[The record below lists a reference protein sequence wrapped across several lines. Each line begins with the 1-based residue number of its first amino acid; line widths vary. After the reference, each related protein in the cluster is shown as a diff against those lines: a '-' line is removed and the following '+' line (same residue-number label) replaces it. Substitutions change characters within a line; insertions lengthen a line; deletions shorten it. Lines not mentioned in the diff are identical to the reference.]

1 MLIPLSMLVV
11 VVAVLAVS
19 TRTPKVPMD
28 RDVVLRIRRL
38 ADNLHREQLLPYD

>member
-11 VVAVLAVS
+11 VVAVLAGS
-19 TRTPKVPMD
+19 TRARKVPMD
-28 RDVVLRIRRL
+28 RDVILRLRRF